1 MVRQNIYS
9 GLSKNKNSWK
19 MVCTNLKVT
28 GEIICLYNTVIYP
41 VLPLHENNE
50 KRGVRSDRTLKMVLM
65 EKSLPYVDL

>member
-1 MVRQNIYS
+1 
-9 GLSKNKNSWK
+9 